1 MTIESSTASCTVA
14 VVGAGTMGAGI
25 AQIFAQAGYPVR
37 LHARKRETLEAA
49 LRRIRVN
56 QDELIRHE
64 LLGAAEAE
72 AARGRIAVT
81 QDLGEALAGAAFV
94 SENIP
99 EKLELKQPLF
109 AELDRLTPLE
119 TILSTNTSSLPITQ
133 VARDTAHPERVVG
146 FHWFNPPHLI
156 PLVEV
161 IRGEKTADATMDAT
175 YRLAQRIGKS
185 PIRVQKD
192 IVGFVGNR
200 LQRAL
205 EREFFYLERIG
216 ACSGADLE
224 VALKQ
229 GLGYRW
235 SVVSPLEHA
244 DLAGVDTHAATV
256 ALLFPNLSNDTA
268 PPPLFADLAAQGRL
282 GAKSGA
288 GIYEYG
294 PGDVDRILA
303 RRNAMLID
311 FIKVLKKH
319 PPLRAPSEGAGD
331 GAKP

>member
-1 MTIESSTASCTVA
+1 MMKARTPGEMPIA
-14 VVGAGTMGAGI
+14 VIGAGTMGAGI

-37 LHARKRETLEAA
+37 LQARKRETLEAA
-49 LRRIRVN
+49 LRRVRVN

-64 LLGAAEAE
+64 LLGAADAE
-72 AARGRIAVT
+72 AARERIAVT
-81 QDLGEALAGAAFV
+81 QDLQEALAGAAFV

-99 EKLELKQPLF
+99 ERLDLKQPLF
-109 AELDRLTPLE
+109 AELDRLTPAE

-133 VARDTAHPERVVG
+133 VARDTKHPERVVG

-161 IRGEKTADATMDAT
+161 IRGERTADAAMDET
-175 YRLAQRIGKS
+175 YRLAQAIGKS

-192 IVGFVGNR
+192 IPGFVGNR
-200 LQRAL
+200 LQRSL

-229 GLGYRW
+229 GLGFRW
-235 SVVSPLEHA
+235 SVVGPLEHA
-244 DLAGVDTHAATV
+244 DLAGVDTHSATV
-256 ALLFPNLSNDTA
+256 SLLFPLLSTDTQ
-268 PPPLFADLAAQGRL
+268 PPPLFADLVAKGRL
-282 GAKSGA
+282 GAKTGA
-288 GIYEYG
+288 GVYEYG
-294 PGDVDRILA
+294 PGEVERILA
-303 RRNAMLID
+303 RRNTMLID

-319 PPLRAPSEGAGD
+319 PPLRGPSTQAE
-331 GAKP
+331 

>member
-1 MTIESSTASCTVA
+1 MTNARIPQETPIA
-14 VVGAGTMGAGI
+14 VIGAGTMGAGI
-25 AQIFAQAGYPVR
+25 AQIFAQAGHPVR

-49 LRRIRVN
+49 LRRVRVN
-56 QDELIRHE
+56 QDELIRHD
-64 LLGAAEAE
+64 LLGVLVAQ
-72 AARGRIAVT
+72 AARGRITVT
-81 QDLGEALAGAAFV
+81 QDLQEALAGAAFV

-99 EKLELKQPLF
+99 EQLPPKQALF
-109 AELDRLTPLE
+109 AEMDRLTPPA

-133 VARDTAHPERVVG
+133 VARDTKHPERVVG

-161 IRGEKTADATMDAT
+161 IRGDRTGDTAMDEA
-175 YRLAQRIGKS
+175 YRLALAIGKS

-192 IVGFVGNR
+192 IPGFVGNR

-244 DLAGVDTHAATV
+244 DLAGVDTHSATV
-256 ALLFPNLSNDTA
+256 SLLFPLLSKDND
-268 PPPLFADLAAQGRL
+268 PPPLFAELVAKGRL

-288 GIYEYG
+288 GVYDYG
-294 PGDVDRILA
+294 PGEVERILA

-319 PPLRAPSEGAGD
+319 PPLRAPEAQAG
-331 GAKP
+331 

>member
-1 MTIESSTASCTVA
+1 MTRSASDIPIA
-14 VVGAGTMGAGI
+14 VIGAGTMGAGI
-25 AQIFAQAGYPVR
+25 AQMFAQGGHPVR
-37 LHARKRETLEAA
+37 LQSRRRETLEAA

-56 QDELIRHE
+56 QDELVRHD

-72 AARGRIAVT
+72 AARERIAVT
-81 QDLGEALAGAAFV
+81 QDLGEALARAAFV

-99 EKLELKQPLF
+99 EQLEPKQALF
-109 AELDRLTPLE
+109 AAMDRLASPTA
-119 TILSTNTSSLPITQ
+119 ILSTNTSSLPITE
-133 VARDTAHPERVVG
+133 VARKTSMPERVVG

-161 IRGEKTADATMDAT
+161 IRGERTADPAFDET
-175 YRLAQRIGKS
+175 YRLAQSIGKS

-192 IVGFVGNR
+192 IPGFVGNR

-229 GLGYRW
+229 GLGFRW
-235 SVVSPLEHA
+235 SVVGPLEHA
-244 DLAGVDTHAATV
+244 DLAGVDTHSATV
-256 ALLFPNLSNDTA
+256 SLLFPLLSTDGT
-268 PPPLFADLAAQGRL
+268 PPPLFADLVSRGRL
-282 GAKSGA
+282 GAKVGA
-288 GIYEYG
+288 GVYDYG

-311 FIKVLKKH
+311 FIKVLKRH
-319 PPLRAPSEGAGD
+319 PSLRDPAA
-331 GAKP
+331 

>member
-1 MTIESSTASCTVA
+1 MTEARRPQETPIA

-25 AQIFAQAGYPVR
+25 AQIFAQAGHPVR
-37 LHARKRETLEAA
+37 LQARKRETLQAA

-56 QDELIRHE
+56 QDELIRHD
-64 LLGAAEAE
+64 LLSAADAE
-72 AARGRIAVT
+72 AAGKRITVT
-81 QDLGEALAGAAFV
+81 QDLQEALAGAAFV

-99 EKLELKQPLF
+99 EQLPLKQALF
-109 AELDRLTPLE
+109 AELDRLTPPE

-133 VARDTAHPERVVG
+133 VARDMQHPERVVG

-161 IRGEKTADATMDAT
+161 IRGDQTGDAAMDEV
-175 YRLAQRIGKS
+175 YRLAQGIGKS

-192 IVGFVGNR
+192 IAGFVGNR

-229 GLGYRW
+229 GLGFRW
-235 SVVSPLEHA
+235 SVVGPLEHA
-244 DLAGVDTHAATV
+244 DLAGVDTHSATV
-256 ALLFPNLSNDTA
+256 SFLFPLLSKDND
-268 PPPLFADLAAQGRL
+268 PPPLFAELVAKGRL

-288 GIYEYG
+288 GVYDYG
-294 PGDVDRILA
+294 PGDVERILA

-319 PPLRAPSEGAGD
+319 PPLRAPESPSG
-331 GAKP
+331 

>member
-1 MTIESSTASCTVA
+1 MTETRTPQETPIAI
-14 VVGAGTMGAGI
+14 VGAGTMGAGI
-25 AQIFAQAGYPVR
+25 AQIFAQTGYPVR
-37 LHARKRETLEAA
+37 LQARKRETLEAA

-64 LLGAAEAE
+64 LLSEGDAE
-72 AARGRIAVT
+72 AARGRITFT
-81 QDLGEALAGAAFV
+81 QDLKEALAGAAFV

-99 EKLELKQPLF
+99 ERLDVKQPLF
-109 AELDRLTPLE
+109 AELDRWTPPE

-133 VARDTAHPERVVG
+133 VARDTKHPERVVG

-161 IRGEKTADATMDAT
+161 IRGDRTGGAAMDET
-175 YRLAQRIGKS
+175 YRLARAIGKS

-192 IVGFVGNR
+192 VPGFVGNR

-229 GLGYRW
+229 GLGFRW
-235 SVVSPLEHA
+235 SVVGPLEHA

-256 ALLFPNLSNDTA
+256 ALLFPLLSTDSA
-268 PPPLFADLAAQGRL
+268 PPPLFAELAAKGRL
-282 GAKSGA
+282 GAKTGA
-288 GIYEYG
+288 GVYDYA
-294 PGDVDRILA
+294 PGEVERILA
-303 RRNAMLID
+303 RRNTMLID
-311 FIKVLKKH
+311 FIKVLRKH
-319 PPLRAPSEGAGD
+319 PPLRAPESPA
-331 GAKP
+331 A

>member
-1 MTIESSTASCTVA
+1 MIEPDVSQKTPIA
-14 VVGAGTMGAGI
+14 VIGAGTMGAGI

-37 LHARKRETLEAA
+37 LQARKRDTLEAA
-49 LRRIRVN
+49 LRRVRVN
-56 QDELIRHE
+56 QDELIRHD
-64 LLGAAEAE
+64 LLVAKDAE
-72 AARGRIAVT
+72 AARGRISVT
-81 QDLGEALAGAAFV
+81 QDLAEALAGAAFV

-99 EKLELKQPLF
+99 ERLDLKQALF
-109 AELDRLTPLE
+109 AELDRLSPPE

-161 IRGEKTADATMDAT
+161 IRGERTADAAMDAA
-175 YRLAQRIGKS
+175 YRLAQAIGKS

-192 IVGFVGNR
+192 IPGFVGNR

-256 ALLFPNLSNDTA
+256 ALLFPLLSNDTA
-268 PPPLFADLAAQGRL
+268 PPPLFADLAARGRL
-282 GAKSGA
+282 GAKTGA
-288 GIYEYG
+288 GVYEYG
-294 PGDVDRILA
+294 LGEVDRILA
-303 RRNAMLID
+303 RRNTMLID

-319 PPLRAPSEGAGD
+319 PPLRGPGPA
-331 GAKP
+331 

>member
-1 MTIESSTASCTVA
+1 MTKARISHETPVA
-14 VVGAGTMGAGI
+14 VIGAGTMGAGI
-25 AQIFAQAGYPVR
+25 AQIFAQAGHPVR

-56 QDELIRHE
+56 QDELIRHD
-64 LLGAAEAE
+64 LLGAPEAE
-72 AARGRIAVT
+72 AARARIAVT
-81 QDLGEALAGAAFV
+81 QDLKEALAGAAFV

-99 EKLELKQPLF
+99 EQLPPKQALF
-109 AELDRLTPLE
+109 AEMDRLTSPA

-133 VARDTAHPERVVG
+133 VARDAQHPERVVG

-161 IRGEKTADATMDAT
+161 IRGDRTGDATMDET
-175 YRLAQRIGKS
+175 YRLAAAIGKS

-192 IVGFVGNR
+192 IPGFVGNR

-256 ALLFPNLSNDTA
+256 ALLFPLLSNDTA
-268 PPPLFADLAAQGRL
+268 PPPLFADLAAKGRL
-282 GAKSGA
+282 GAKTGA
-288 GIYEYG
+288 GVYDYA
-294 PGDVDRILA
+294 PGEVDRILA
-303 RRNAMLID
+303 RRNIMLID

-319 PPLRAPSEGAGD
+319 PPLRAQDTRSD
-331 GAKP
+331 

>member
-1 MTIESSTASCTVA
+1 MMEARTPQWTPIA
-14 VVGAGTMGAGI
+14 VIGAGTMGAGI
-25 AQIFAQAGYPVR
+25 AQIFAQAGHPVR
-37 LHARKRETLEAA
+37 LQARRRETLEAA

-64 LLGAAEAE
+64 LLGAADAE

-81 QDLGEALAGAAFV
+81 QDLREALAGAAFV

-99 EKLELKQPLF
+99 EQLDPKQALF
-109 AELDRLTPLE
+109 GELDKLTPPD

-133 VARDTAHPERVVG
+133 VARDTKHPERVVG

-161 IRGEKTADATMDAT
+161 IRGERTADVTMDET
-175 YRLAQRIGKS
+175 YRLAHAIGKS

-192 IVGFVGNR
+192 IAGFVGNR

-229 GLGYRW
+229 GLGFRW
-235 SVVSPLEHA
+235 SVVGPLEHA
-244 DLAGVDTHAATV
+244 DLAGVDTHSATV
-256 ALLFPNLSNDTA
+256 ALLFPLLSNDTV

-282 GAKSGA
+282 GAKTGA
-288 GIYEYG
+288 GVYEYG
-294 PGDVDRILA
+294 PGEVDRILA

-319 PPLRAPSEGAGD
+319 PPLRAPKPEAG
-331 GAKP
+331 

>member
-1 MTIESSTASCTVA
+1 MADTAAVKCPVA
-14 VVGAGTMGAGI
+14 VVGAGIMGAGI
-25 AQIFAQAGYPVR
+25 AQIFAQAGHPVR
-37 LHARKRETLEAA
+37 LHARKAETLDAA
-49 LRRIRVN
+49 CRRIRVN
-56 QDELIRHE
+56 QDELIRHD
-64 LLGAAEAE
+64 LLTAEDAD
-72 AARGRIAVT
+72 AARGRITVT
-81 QDLGEALAGAAFV
+81 QKLNDTLAGAAFV

-99 EKLELKQPLF
+99 ERLDVKQPMF
-109 AELDRLTPLE
+109 AELDRIAPPE

-133 VARDTAHPERVVG
+133 VARDSKFPERIVG

-161 IRGEKTADATMDAT
+161 IRGERTSDAAMDAT
-175 YRLAQRIGKS
+175 YRLAQSIGKS
-185 PIRVQKD
+185 PIRVEKD
-192 IVGFVGNR
+192 IPGFVGNR

-229 GLGYRW
+229 GLGFRW
-235 SVVSPLEHA
+235 SVVGPLEHA

-256 ALLFPNLSNDTA
+256 ALLFPLLSNDTE
-268 PPPLFADLAAQGRL
+268 PPRLFADLAAQGRL
-282 GAKSGA
+282 GAKANKGV
-288 GIYEYG
+288 YEYG

-303 RRNAMLID
+303 RRNSMLID

-319 PPLRAPSEGAGD
+319 PALRDP
-331 GAKP
+331 

>member
-1 MTIESSTASCTVA
+1 MTQGRTAEGCPIA

-25 AQIFAQAGYPVR
+25 AQIFAQAGHPVR
-37 LHARKRETLEAA
+37 LQARKRETLEAA

-64 LLGAAEAE
+64 LLTEGDAET
-72 AARGRIAVT
+72 ARGRITAT
-81 QDLGEALAGAAFV
+81 QSMNEALAGAAFV

-99 EKLELKQPLF
+99 ERLDLKQSLF
-109 AELDRLTPLE
+109 AELDRLTPPE
-119 TILSTNTSSLPITQ
+119 VVLSTNTSSLPITQ
-133 VARDTAHPERVVG
+133 VARDTLHPERVVG

-161 IRGEKTADATMDAT
+161 IRGDRTGDAAMDEAF
-175 YRLAQRIGKS
+175 RLAQAIGKA

-192 IVGFVGNR
+192 IPGFVGNR

-229 GLGYRW
+229 GLGFRW
-235 SVVSPLEHA
+235 SVVGPLEHA
-244 DLAGVDTHAATV
+244 DLAGVDTHSATV
-256 ALLFPNLSNDTA
+256 SLLFPLLSTDST
-268 PPPLFADLAAQGRL
+268 PPPLFADLVAKGRL
-282 GAKSGA
+282 GAKTGA
-288 GIYEYG
+288 GVYEYG
-294 PGDVDRILA
+294 PGEVERILA

-319 PPLRAPSEGAGD
+319 PSLRAPGSA
-331 GAKP
+331 

>member
-1 MTIESSTASCTVA
+1 MTEPRTPEGTPIA
-14 VVGAGTMGAGI
+14 VIGAGIMGAGI
-25 AQIFAQAGYPVR
+25 AQVFAQAGRPVR
-37 LHARKRETLEAA
+37 LQARKRETLEAA

-56 QDELIRHE
+56 QEELIRHE
-64 LLGAAEAE
+64 LLGVADAE

-81 QDLGEALAGAAFV
+81 QSLDEALVGAAFV

-99 EKLELKQPLF
+99 EQIEPKQALF
-109 AELDRLTPLE
+109 AEMDRVTPTN

-133 VARDTAHPERVVG
+133 VARHTKHPERVVG

-161 IRGEKTADATMDAT
+161 IRGDRTGDAAMDET
-175 YRLAQRIGKS
+175 RRLAQAIGKS
-185 PIRVQKD
+185 PIRVEKD
-192 IVGFVGNR
+192 IPGFVGNR

-216 ACSGADLE
+216 ACRGADLE

-229 GLGYRW
+229 GLGFRW
-235 SVVSPLEHA
+235 SVVGPLEHA
-244 DLAGVDTHAATV
+244 DLAGVDTHSATV
-256 ALLFPNLSNDTA
+256 SLLFPLLSTDTE
-268 PPPLFADLAAQGRL
+268 PPSLFADLVAKGRL
-282 GAKSGA
+282 GAKTGA
-288 GIYEYG
+288 GVYEYG
-294 PGDVDRILA
+294 PGEVERILA

-319 PPLRAPSEGAGD
+319 PPLRAPDPA
-331 GAKP
+331 

>member
-1 MTIESSTASCTVA
+1 MAGTVVTKRPVG

-25 AQIFAQAGYPVR
+25 AQIFAQAGHPVR
-37 LHARKRETLEAA
+37 LQARKRETLEAA

-56 QDELIRHE
+56 QDELIRHD
-64 LLGAAEAE
+64 LLGAADAE
-72 AARGRIAVT
+72 AARGRIMVT
-81 QDLGEALAGAAFV
+81 RDLKEALAGVGFV

-99 EKLELKQPLF
+99 EQLPLKQALF
-109 AELDRLTPLE
+109 AELDRLTPPD

-133 VARDTAHPERVVG
+133 VARDTQHPERVIG

-161 IRGEKTADATMDAT
+161 IRGDRTTDAAMDET
-175 YRLAQRIGKS
+175 YRLAQGIGKS

-192 IVGFVGNR
+192 IAGFVGNR

-229 GLGYRW
+229 GLGFRW
-235 SVVSPLEHA
+235 SVVGPLEHA

-256 ALLFPNLSNDTA
+256 ALLFPLLSNDTA
-268 PPPLFADLAAQGRL
+268 PPRLFADLAAQGRL
-282 GAKSGA
+282 GAKTNKGV
-288 GIYEYG
+288 YEYG

-319 PPLRAPSEGAGD
+319 PSLRDP
-331 GAKP
+331 

>member
-1 MTIESSTASCTVA
+1 MSNSSAAKCPVA
-14 VVGAGTMGAGI
+14 VIGAGTMGAGI
-25 AQIFAQAGYPVR
+25 AQIFAQARHPVR
-37 LHARKRETLEAA
+37 LQARKRETLDAA

-64 LLGAAEAE
+64 LLREEDAE
-72 AARGRIAVT
+72 AARGRITVT
-81 QDLGEALAGAAFV
+81 QSLHDALAGAAFV
-94 SENIP
+94 SENVP
-99 EKLELKQPLF
+99 ERLDAKQPLF
-109 AELDRLTPLE
+109 AEMDRLTPPE

-133 VARDTAHPERVVG
+133 VARDAKYPERVVG

-156 PLVEV
+156 PLIEV
-161 IRGEKTADATMDAT
+161 IRGERTSDAAMDTT
-175 YRLAQRIGKS
+175 YRLAQAIGKS

-192 IVGFVGNR
+192 IPGFVGNR

-229 GLGYRW
+229 GLGFRW
-235 SVVSPLEHA
+235 SVVGPLEHA

-256 ALLFPNLSNDTA
+256 ALLFPLLSNDTT
-268 PPPLFADLAAQGRL
+268 PPPLFAELAAQGRL
-282 GAKSGA
+282 GAKTNRGV
-288 GIYEYG
+288 YEYG
-294 PGDVDRILA
+294 PGDVERILA
-303 RRNAMLID
+303 RRNTMLID

-319 PPLRAPSEGAGD
+319 PSLRDPAA
-331 GAKP
+331 

>member
-1 MTIESSTASCTVA
+1 MTEPRTPHATPIA

-37 LHARKRETLEAA
+37 LQARKRETLEAA
-49 LRRIRVN
+49 RRRIHVN
-56 QDELIRHE
+56 QEELIRHD
-64 LLGAAEAE
+64 LLGAPAAE

-81 QDLGEALAGAAFV
+81 QDLKEALAGVAFV

-99 EKLELKQPLF
+99 EQLPLKQALF
-109 AELDRLTPLE
+109 AELDRLTSPE

-133 VARDTAHPERVVG
+133 VARDTQHPERVVG

-161 IRGEKTADATMDAT
+161 IRGDQTGDAAMDET
-175 YRLAQRIGKS
+175 YRLATAIGKS

-192 IVGFVGNR
+192 IAGFVGNR

-224 VALKQ
+224 VALKH
-229 GLGYRW
+229 GLGFRW
-235 SVVSPLEHA
+235 SVVGPLEHA
-244 DLAGVDTHAATV
+244 DLAGVDTHSATV
-256 ALLFPNLSNDTA
+256 SLLFPLLSTDTD
-268 PPPLFADLAAQGRL
+268 PPPLFAELVSKGRL
-282 GAKSGA
+282 GAKTGA
-288 GIYEYG
+288 GVYDYG
-294 PGDVDRILA
+294 PGEVERILA

-319 PPLRAPSEGAGD
+319 PPLRAPDSQAG
-331 GAKP
+331 

>member
-1 MTIESSTASCTVA
+1 MTDTRTPETMPVA
-14 VVGAGTMGAGI
+14 VIGAGIMGAGI
-25 AQIFAQAGYPVR
+25 AQVFAEAAYPVR
-37 LHARKRETLEAA
+37 LQSRKRETLEAA

-64 LLGAAEAE
+64 LLTTADVE
-72 AARGRIAVT
+72 AAHGRITVT
-81 QDLGEALAGAAFV
+81 QDLREALDGVAFV

-99 EKLELKQPLF
+99 ERLDLKQQLF
-109 AELDRLTPLE
+109 QDMDRLTPPE

-133 VARDTAHPERVVG
+133 VARNTEHPRRVVG

-161 IRGEKTADATMDAT
+161 IRGERTSDAAMDET
-175 YRLAQRIGKS
+175 YRIAQTTGKS

-192 IVGFVGNR
+192 IPGFVGNR

-229 GLGYRW
+229 GLGFRW
-235 SVVSPLEHA
+235 SVVGPLEHA
-244 DLAGVDTHAATV
+244 DLAGVDTHSATV
-256 ALLFPNLSNDTA
+256 SLLFPLLSTDTA
-268 PPPLFADLAAQGRL
+268 PPPLFADLVAKGRL
-282 GAKSGA
+282 GAKTGA
-288 GIYEYG
+288 GVYDYR
-294 PGDVDRILA
+294 PGDVERILA

-319 PPLRAPSEGAGD
+319 PPLRVPG
-331 GAKP
+331 PP

>member
-1 MTIESSTASCTVA
+1 MTDSVSVFPIA
-14 VVGAGTMGAGI
+14 VIGAGTMGAGI

-37 LHARKRETLEAA
+37 LQARKRETLDAA

-56 QDELIRHE
+56 QDELIRHD
-64 LLGAAEAE
+64 LLRTDDAE
-72 AARGRIAVT
+72 AARGRITAT
-81 QDLGEALAGAAFV
+81 QDLSDALAGARFV
-94 SENIP
+94 SENVP
-99 EKLELKQPLF
+99 ERLDVKQPLF
-109 AELDRLTPLE
+109 AELDRLAPPE

-133 VARDTAHPERVVG
+133 VARDTEYPERVVG

-161 IRGEKTADATMDAT
+161 IRGDRTSDGTMDAT
-175 YRLAQRIGKS
+175 YRLAKAIGKS

-192 IVGFVGNR
+192 IPGFVGNR

-224 VALKQ
+224 IALKQ
-229 GLGYRW
+229 GLGFRW
-235 SVVSPLEHA
+235 SVVGPLEHA
-244 DLAGVDTHAATV
+244 DLAGVDTHAATL
-256 ALLFPNLSNDTA
+256 ALLFPLLSTDA
-268 PPPLFADLAAQGRL
+268 PPPPLFADLVAKGRL
-282 GAKSGA
+282 GVKTGA
-288 GIYEYG
+288 GVYDYG
-294 PGDVDRILA
+294 PGDVERILA

-319 PPLRAPSEGAGD
+319 PPLRDPSIG
-331 GAKP
+331 

>member
-1 MTIESSTASCTVA
+1 MTEPRAPHETPIA
-14 VVGAGTMGAGI
+14 VIGAGTMGAGI
-25 AQIFAQAGYPVR
+25 AQIFAQAGYTVR
-37 LHARKRETLEAA
+37 LQGRKRETLEAA

-56 QDELIRHE
+56 QEELVRHD
-64 LLGAAEAE
+64 LLGAADAE

-81 QDLGEALAGAAFV
+81 QELREALSDAAFV

-99 EKLELKQPLF
+99 ERLDVKQPLF
-109 AELDRLTPLE
+109 AELDRLTPPE

-133 VARDTAHPERVVG
+133 VARDTQHPERVVG

-161 IRGEKTADATMDAT
+161 IRGDRTGDAAMDET
-175 YRLAQRIGKS
+175 YRLAQAIGKS

-192 IVGFVGNR
+192 IPGFVGNR

-229 GLGYRW
+229 GLGFRW
-235 SVVSPLEHA
+235 SVVGPLEHA
-244 DLAGVDTHAATV
+244 DLAGVDTHSATV
-256 ALLFPNLSNDTA
+256 SLLFPLLSKDTD
-268 PPPLFADLAAQGRL
+268 PPPLFAELVAKGRL
-282 GAKSGA
+282 GAKTGA
-288 GIYEYG
+288 GVYEYG
-294 PGDVDRILA
+294 PGEVERILA

-319 PPLRAPSEGAGD
+319 PPLRSPEPGA
-331 GAKP
+331 A